1 MRLDFIS
8 IALTAL
14 AVFTQ
19 ETYACQSTA
28 DCPQNCG
35 GFADNLCR
43 LPGNVCECVPY

>member
-14 AVFTQ
+14 VVFTQ
-19 ETYACQSTA
+19 EAYACQSTA

-35 GFADNLCR
+35 LGKDNLCH
-43 LPGNVCECVPY
+43 LPGNFCECIPY